1 MNLECPLP
9 QTEFDVITMGHGSG
23 GLLTHKLLKAGV
35 FNLFDNE
42 ILRQHHDGAT
52 LDLNGKTV
60 FTTDS
65 FVVSPL
71 FFPGGNIGDLAIN
84 GTINDLAMCGGLPN
98 YISVAFILE
107 EGLEM
112 TTFWEVLVS
121 MKRAAELAGVKIVTG
136 DTKVVER
143 GKGDQIFINTTGIG
157 ALHPKAKIGMDR
169 INRGDKII
177 LSGEM
182 AHHGTTIMSLREGLK
197 FDAEILT
204 DTCSLH
210 EPVVK
215 VLDQFGSGIRL
226 FRDPTRG
233 GVATTLAEIAGE
245 SQLGVDV
252 YEDQLPQNELVNS
265 ACELLGLDPL
275 YVANEGLFL
284 SVVDSQV
291 ADRFLQ
297 TVKSH
302 QLCRKAALIGEIT
315 DQHGGKV
322 VLHNAIGGKR
332 VLGMLPGEQLPRIC

>member
-9 QTEFDVITMGHGSG
+9 QIDFDIITIGHGSG

-84 GTINDLAMCGGLPN
+84 GTVNDLAMCGGIPN

-112 TTFWEVLVS
+112 ATFWKVLVS
-121 MKRAAELAGVKIVTG
+121 MKKAAENAGVRIVTG

-157 ALHPKAKIGMDR
+157 SLHPKASIGLHR
-169 INRGDKII
+169 IKSGDKIL
-177 LSGEM
+177 LSAEM
-182 AHHGTTIMSLREGLK
+182 AHHGTTIMSLREG
-197 FDAEILT
+197 FQFEAEIKS

-210 EPVVK
+210 EPVARL
-215 VLDQFGSGIRL
+215 LDQFGSGIRL

-233 GVATTLAEIAGE
+233 GVATTLAEIAGDT
-245 SQLGVDV
+245 QLGIDV
-252 YEDQLPQNELVNS
+252 YQEQLPQNDLINS
-265 ACELLGLDPL
+265 ACELLGLDPW

-284 SVVDSQV
+284 SIVDSSM
-291 ADRFLQ
+291 ADQLLLNL
-297 TVKSH
+297 KSH
-302 QLCRKAALIGEIT
+302 PLSRNAAVIGEVT
-315 DQHGGKV
+315 DNHRGKV
-322 VLHNAIGGKR
+322 ILHNAIGGKR